1 MIMHETVIRSHLRQ
15 QGSSWLPSCQKKRRS
30 KNSRGRNNEQF
41 EVILWSCVRIHLYA
55 RYDLPWTQADRK
67 QCYCGHAGMTYHVP
81 ACALCNVARC
91 EFCHLEKFKVGWK
104 DQELALYTW
113 PQNAALQEDAALFG
127 VTTAEPDLHH
137 PPELRDVT
145 TTVTCTTLEPD
156 PTQDQAGFQDERPC
170 AATPEH
176 VTPQSL
182 KEHSLH
188 TQSNTLTSPTITP
201 RLGFSFSSLSLNH
214 VDTIGLASDPSPLAS
229 SIPEQSPDW
238 PSHHTHEKGI
248 VDRFIAAFNSWRAR
262 GSNSLSGS
270 SSPSDAVLPNNSQSN
285 QSRASKQSRK
295 RTSDQSNPSKQ
306 GGAKRAKTSSDEV
319 RQANEEDKRLF
330 ACPFWKKDPIK
341 HRDCFKGVRRIRDV
355 KQHLRRSHQQPVF
368 CRRCGMEFGD
378 QEAALSEHLRAAEPC
393 EVRDFQHPEGITSV
407 HQKALKQYSPR
418 GEDKAAQ
425 WYVIWDYLFPG
436 GPNGKPPPPRPS
448 SPYVDEDLSEDM
460 SSFCEFTHREGWRA
474 LANDPDLSYVALSV
488 DEEVLQRCF
497 DRIYENWLAKR
508 STSSQQSGEES
519 PITMSDSSTPD
530 ESAPTSDTTSID
542 YSLLDDSVMTL
553 TDYSADLE
561 FGNNFLGPQIDAPF
575 NDFVAMPSADNTTV
589 HAFPS
594 IPLLTSEYEI
604 EHATQVATL
613 DPTLISH

>member
-1 MIMHETVIRSHLRQ
+1 
-15 QGSSWLPSCQKKRRS
+15 
-30 KNSRGRNNEQF
+30 
-41 EVILWSCVRIHLYA
+41 
-55 RYDLPWTQADRK
+55 
-67 QCYCGHAGMTYHVP
+67 MTYHVP

-104 DQELALYTW
+104 DQELAFYTW
-113 PQNAALQEDAALFG
+113 GKNAALRSKDAALFG
-127 VTTAEPDLHH
+127 VTTAEPDLHQ
-137 PPELRDVT
+137 PPDLRDVT
-145 TTVTCTTLEPD
+145 TNATCTTLEPD
-156 PTQDQAGFQDERPC
+156 PAHDQTSFQDERPC
-170 AATPEH
+170 AATPEP

-188 TQSNTLTSPTITP
+188 SQSNTLASPTSHP
-201 RLGFSFSSLSLNH
+201 RLEFGLSSLSPNH
-214 VDTIGLASDPSPLAS
+214 VNNIGLAPDPSPLAS
-229 SIPEQSPDW
+229 SISQQSPDW
-238 PSHHTHEKGI
+238 TSHPTHETHI
-248 VDRFIAAFNSWRAR
+248 VDTFIAAFNSWRAE
-262 GSNSLSGS
+262 GSNSLNAS
-270 SSPSDAVLPNNSQSN
+270 SSPTDAVLPNNSQSS
-285 QSRASKQSRK
+285 QSTDPKQSRK
-295 RTSDQSNPSKQ
+295 RTSDPGNPSKQ

-368 CRRCGMEFGD
+368 CDRCGMEFRD
-378 QEAALSEHLRAAEPC
+378 RQAALSEHLRAAERC
-393 EVRDFQHPEGITSV
+393 EVRDFQHPEGITSD
-407 HQKALKQYSPR
+407 HQKALNRYSPR

-425 WYVIWDYLFPG
+425 WYIIWDFLFPG

-460 SSFCEFTHREGWRA
+460 SSFREFSHREGWRA

-488 DEEVLQRCF
+488 DEELLQRCF

-519 PITMSDSSTPD
+519 PITLSDSSTPD

-542 YSLLDDSVMTL
+542 HSLLDDSVMTL
-553 TDYSADLE
+553 SDYSADLE

-575 NDFVAMPSADNTTV
+575 NDFMAMPSADNTTV